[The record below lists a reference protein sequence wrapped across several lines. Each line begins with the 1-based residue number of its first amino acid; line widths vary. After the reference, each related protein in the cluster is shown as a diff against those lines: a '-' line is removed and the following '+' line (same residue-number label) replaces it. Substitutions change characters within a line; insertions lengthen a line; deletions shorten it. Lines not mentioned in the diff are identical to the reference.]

1 MCDKLYRL
9 RTIDQ
14 VLQHWIKNIKD
25 CYYPGENLSIDESM
39 LLYIRIKY
47 SSLFCKNTVCNEIGR
62 AFSVVYRL
70 LNDYLGK
77 EHLLHLH
84 GQLLH

>member
-1 MCDKLYRL
+1 MCDKSYRL
-9 RTIDQ
+9 HTIDQ

-39 LLYIRIKY
+39 LLCIRIKY
-47 SSLFCKNTVCNEIGR
+47 SSLFWNEIGR
-62 AFSVVYRL
+62 VFSVVYRS

-77 EHLLHLH
+77 GHLLHLH
-84 GQLLH
+84 GQLSH